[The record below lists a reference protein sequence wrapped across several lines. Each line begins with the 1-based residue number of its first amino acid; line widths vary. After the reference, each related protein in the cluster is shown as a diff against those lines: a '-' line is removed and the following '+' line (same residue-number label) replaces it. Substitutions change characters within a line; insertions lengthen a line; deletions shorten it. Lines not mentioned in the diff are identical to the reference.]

1 MESIERDVSNRSIK
15 IKFNCIS
22 LINIYAYPRGANH
35 PDEKRGDFFRKTL
48 AKYTTRE
55 ESCLVMGDFNT
66 PVWCHR
72 GTAVYAKARRPCNG
86 DLGLIDAFKII

>member
-35 PDEKRGDFFRKTL
+35 PDEKGGDFFRKTL
-48 AKYTTRE
+48 AKYMTRE

-66 PVWCHR
+66 PVDIEAPLFMPRLAGHVMEIS
-72 GTAVYAKARRPCNG
+72 AS
-86 DLGLIDAFKII
+86 